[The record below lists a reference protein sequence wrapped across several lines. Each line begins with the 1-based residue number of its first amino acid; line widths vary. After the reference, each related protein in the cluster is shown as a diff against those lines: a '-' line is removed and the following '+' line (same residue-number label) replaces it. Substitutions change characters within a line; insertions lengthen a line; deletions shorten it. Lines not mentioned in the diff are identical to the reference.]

1 LWFYDPCA
9 AGIAGERL
17 MQRDFHPN
25 AVPQHDMLQPE
36 PTSISPA
43 PFSGNRNVLL
53 IALEMPP
60 ARSAGVQRPYRFAE
74 YLLELGWN
82 PIVLTAS
89 SDIYQRFDHEL
100 QIPAALA
107 GRIYRAKAYDASR
120 LFSIAGRSPDW
131 LALPDRYWPWYL
143 HATKLGQQLIQQ
155 FDIGCIWST
164 YPVLTAHLIG
174 RKLSKTNNLPWIA
187 DFRDPIQCHYNPAYQ
202 HFNTVN
208 RYLERKIV
216 QSASKVCTT
225 SNEAAQLYR
234 SIYPEQ
240 ASDKFCVI
248 ENGFVPL
255 PVATAAVPDKFTL
268 LYSGALYGNGR
279 DINGIFRVLQQL
291 KQQHL
296 IHQQNFV
303 LRFRGSAKPER
314 YAKELAAHDIADL
327 VEFAPAIAFEQAV
340 AEMQQCSANMLIQ
353 DEIFKYQIPGKLYD
367 YIQSQKPLL
376 AICPDG
382 SATANVCRTLPNCW
396 RVWQD
401 AELATAISALLAGHF
416 REPLDT
422 ATANSYSRRA
432 RTVQLASLMQSLLLE
447 YTQNH

>member
-1 LWFYDPCA
+1 
-9 AGIAGERL
+9 
-17 MQRDFHPN
+17 MQRDVHPDELKQQDS
-25 AVPQHDMLQPE
+25 ASDKLQLSQRSE
-36 PTSISPA
+36 A
-43 PFSGNRNVLL
+43 GAGHYANRNVLL

-82 PIVLTAS
+82 PIILTAS
-89 SDIYQRFDHEL
+89 SDVYQRFDHEL
-100 QIPAALA
+100 PIPLALA
-107 GRIYRAKAYDASR
+107 ERIYRAKAYDASR
-120 LFSIAGRSPDW
+120 LLSIAGRSPDW
-131 LALPDRYWPWYL
+131 LALPDRYWPWYFN
-143 HATKLGQQLIQQ
+143 ATKLGQQLIQQ

-174 RKLSKTNNLPWIA
+174 RKLAKTNKLPWIA

-202 HFNTVN
+202 HFNGIN
-208 RYLERKIV
+208 RYFERKIV

-225 SNEAAQLYR
+225 SFEAAALYR

-240 ASDKFCVI
+240 AHDKFCVI

-255 PVATAAVPDKFTL
+255 PAATSSVPDKFTL

-291 KQQHL
+291 KQQL
-296 IHQQNFV
+296 VVHQQNFV

-327 VEFAPAIAFEQAV
+327 VEFAPAIPFEQAV
-340 AEMQQCSANMLIQ
+340 TEMQQCSANMLIQ

-376 AICPDG
+376 AICPAD
-382 SATANVCRTLPNCW
+382 SATANACRELPNCW

-401 AELATAISALLAGHF
+401 DELASAIVALLAGQF
-416 REPLDT
+416 TAPLDVQ
-422 ATANSYSRRA
+422 TANTYSRRA
-432 RTVQLASLMQSLLLE
+432 RTGQLADLMQNLLAE
-447 YTQNH
+447 

>member
-1 LWFYDPCA
+1 
-9 AGIAGERL
+9 
-17 MQRDFHPN
+17 MQRDFDTADLNQPLPSQQLLSAETS
-25 AVPQHDMLQPE
+25 AVP
-36 PTSISPA
+36 A
-43 PFSGNRNVLL
+43 NRNVLL
-53 IALEMPP
+53 IALEIPP

-100 QIPAALA
+100 QVPPSLA
-107 GRIYRAKAYDASR
+107 ERIYRAKAYDASR

-131 LALPDRYWPWYL
+131 LSLPDRYWPWYFN
-143 HATKLGQQLIQQ
+143 ATKLGQQLIKQ
-155 FDIGCIWST
+155 FDIGCVWST

-174 RKLSKTNNLPWIA
+174 RKLAKNNNLPWIA

-202 HFNTVN
+202 HFNNVT

-216 QSASKVCTT
+216 QTASKVCTT
-225 SNEAAQLYR
+225 SNEAADLYR
-234 SIYPEQ
+234 TIYPEQ

-248 ENGFVPL
+248 ENGFVPFV
-255 PVATAAVPDKFTL
+255 PPPAVVPDKFTL

-291 KQQHL
+291 KQQQI

-303 LRFRGSAKPER
+303 LRFRGSAKAGR
-314 YAKELAAHDIADL
+314 YDKELAALDIADL
-327 VEFAPAIAFEQAV
+327 VEFAPAIPFEQAV
-340 AEMQQCSANMLIQ
+340 TEMQQCSANMLIQ

-376 AICPDG
+376 AICPAG
-382 SATANVCRTLPNCW
+382 SATANVCRALPNCW

-401 AELATAISALLAGHF
+401 DELASAIVALLAGQF
-416 REPLDT
+416 TAPLDMQ
-422 ATANSYSRRA
+422 TANTYSRRA
-432 RTVQLASLMQSLLLE
+432 RTGQLANLMQSLLVD
-447 YTQNH
+447 

>member
-1 LWFYDPCA
+1 
-9 AGIAGERL
+9 
-17 MQRDFHPN
+17 MQRDVITD
-25 AVPQHDMLQPE
+25 AVLQTTQQASGFAQMPV
-36 PTSISPA
+36 A
-43 PFSGNRNVLL
+43 PMSGNRNVLL

-74 YLLELGWN
+74 YLLDLGWN

-100 QIPAALA
+100 QIPSALA

-131 LALPDRYWPWYL
+131 IAVPDRYWPWYFS
-143 HATKLGQQLIQQ
+143 AIKLGQQLIKQ

-174 RKLSKTNNLPWIA
+174 RKLAKTNALPWIA

-202 HFNTVN
+202 HFNGIN

-216 QSASKVCTT
+216 QGASKVCTT
-225 SNEAAQLYR
+225 SNEAADLYR

-240 ASDKFCVI
+240 APDKFCVI
-248 ENGFVPL
+248 ENGFVPQ
-255 PVATAAVPDKFTL
+255 PDVATTVPDKFTL

-291 KQQHL
+291 KQQKL
-296 IHQQNFV
+296 INAQNFV

-314 YAKELAAHDIADL
+314 YARELAAQDIADI
-327 VEFAPAIAFEQAV
+327 VEFAPAVAFEQAV

-376 AICPDG
+376 AICPAG
-382 SATANVCRTLPNCW
+382 SATANVCRALPNCW

-401 AELATAISALLAGHF
+401 DELASAIVALLAGQF
-416 REPLDT
+416 TAPLDMQ
-422 ATANSYSRRA
+422 TANTYSRRA
-432 RTVQLASLMQSLLLE
+432 RTGQLANLMQSLLVD
-447 YTQNH
+447 

>member
-1 LWFYDPCA
+1 
-9 AGIAGERL
+9 
-17 MQRDFHPN
+17 MQRDFDTADLNQPLLPQQLSS
-25 AVPQHDMLQPE
+25 AETPQVP
-36 PTSISPA
+36 A
-43 PFSGNRNVLL
+43 NRNVLL
-53 IALEMPP
+53 IALEIPP

-82 PIVLTAS
+82 PIILTAS

-100 QIPAALA
+100 QVPPALA

-131 LALPDRYWPWYL
+131 LSLPDRYWPWYFS
-143 HATKLGQQLIQQ
+143 ATKLGQQLIKQ
-155 FDIGCIWST
+155 FNIGCIWST

-174 RKLSKTNNLPWIA
+174 RKLAKTNNLPWIA

-202 HFNTVN
+202 HFNSVS

-216 QSASKVCTT
+216 QTASKVCTT
-225 SNEAAQLYR
+225 SFEAADLYR
-234 SIYPEQ
+234 NIYPEQ
-240 ASDKFCVI
+240 ARDKFCVI

-255 PVATAAVPDKFTL
+255 PAATSSLPDKFTL

-291 KQQHL
+291 KQQRV

-314 YAKELAAHDIADL
+314 YAKELAAHDIADV
-327 VEFAPAIAFEQAV
+327 VEFAPAIPFEQAV
-340 AEMQQCSANMLIQ
+340 TEMQQCSANMLIQ

-376 AICPDG
+376 AICPEG
-382 SATANVCRTLPNCW
+382 SATANVCSALPNCW

-401 AELATAISALLAGHF
+401 AELANAIVALLAGHF
-416 REPLDT
+416 HEPLDALT
-422 ATANSYSRRA
+422 ASTYSRRA
-432 RTVQLASLMQSLLLE
+432 RTGQLALLMQSLLAD
-447 YTQNH
+447 

>member
-1 LWFYDPCA
+1 
-9 AGIAGERL
+9 
-17 MQRDFHPN
+17 MQRDVITD
-25 AVPQHDMLQPE
+25 AVLQTTQQASGFAQMPV
-36 PTSISPA
+36 A
-43 PFSGNRNVLL
+43 PMSGNRNVLL

-74 YLLELGWN
+74 YLLDLGWN

-100 QIPAALA
+100 QIPSALA

-131 LALPDRYWPWYL
+131 IAVPDRYWPWYFS
-143 HATKLGQQLIQQ
+143 AIKLGQHLIKQ

-174 RKLSKTNNLPWIA
+174 RKLAKTNALPWIA

-202 HFNTVN
+202 HFNGIN

-216 QSASKVCTT
+216 QGASKVCTT
-225 SNEAAQLYR
+225 SNEAADLYR

-240 ASDKFCVI
+240 APDKFCVI
-248 ENGFVPL
+248 ENGFVPQ
-255 PVATAAVPDKFTL
+255 PDVATTVPDKFTL

-291 KQQHL
+291 KQQKL
-296 IHQQNFV
+296 INAQNFV

-314 YAKELAAHDIADL
+314 YARELAAHDIVDI
-327 VEFAPAIAFEQAV
+327 VEFAPAVAFEQAV

-376 AICPDG
+376 AICPAG
-382 SATANVCRTLPNCW
+382 SATANVCRDLPNCW

-401 AELATAISALLAGHF
+401 DELASAIVALLAGQF
-416 REPLDT
+416 TAALDMQT
-422 ATANSYSRRA
+422 ADTYSRRA
-432 RTVQLASLMQSLLLE
+432 RTGQLANLMQSLLVD
-447 YTQNH
+447 

>member
-1 LWFYDPCA
+1 
-9 AGIAGERL
+9 
-17 MQRDFHPN
+17 MQRDVITD
-25 AVPQHDMLQPE
+25 AVLQTTQQASGFAQMPV
-36 PTSISPA
+36 A
-43 PFSGNRNVLL
+43 PMSGNRNVLL

-74 YLLELGWN
+74 YLLDLGWN

-100 QIPAALA
+100 QIPPALA

-131 LALPDRYWPWYL
+131 IAVPDRYWPWYFS
-143 HATKLGQQLIQQ
+143 AIKLGQQLIKQ

-174 RKLSKTNNLPWIA
+174 RKLAKTNALPWIA

-202 HFNTVN
+202 HFNGIN

-216 QSASKVCTT
+216 QGASKVCTT
-225 SNEAAQLYR
+225 SNEAADLYR

-240 ASDKFCVI
+240 APDKFCVI
-248 ENGFVPL
+248 ENGFVPQ
-255 PVATAAVPDKFTL
+255 PDVATTVPEKFTL

-291 KQQHL
+291 KQQQL
-296 IHQQNFV
+296 INAQNFV

-314 YAKELAAHDIADL
+314 YARELAAHDIADI
-327 VEFAPAIAFEQAV
+327 VEFAPAVAFEQAV

-376 AICPDG
+376 AICPAG
-382 SATANVCRTLPNCW
+382 SATANVCRDLPNCW

-401 AELATAISALLAGHF
+401 DELASAIVALLAGQF
-416 REPLDT
+416 TAALDMQ
-422 ATANSYSRRA
+422 AANTYSRRA
-432 RTVQLASLMQSLLLE
+432 RTGQLANLMQSLLVD
-447 YTQNH
+447 